1 MIMIKTKLLK
11 KSKNTTDY
19 LSDIIKAYTILSKK
33 DKLYHITIEG
43 IPTPHIQD
51 LSFQLN
57 YKLFNAIVKDYSKSY
72 EFINYLFVL
81 EYGGIISKEN
91 IYNAEIKDL
100 GIHSH
105 CIVNTSLSIPQLEF
119 YINTAFKVIPDYKI
133 QNISKS
139 TTKDELLNYL
149 LKQDETKLMSTDSY
163 NYKILI

>member
-1 MIMIKTKLLK
+1 MIKTKLLK

-57 YKLFNAIVKDYSKSY
+57 YKLFNTIVKDHSKSY
-72 EFINYLFVL
+72 EYINYLFVV
-81 EYGGIISKEN
+81 EYGGIISKGN
-91 IYNAEIKDL
+91 VYNAEIKNL

-105 CIVNTSLSIPQLEF
+105 CIVNTSLSIPQLKF
-119 YINTAFKVIPDYKI
+119 YINTAFKVIPDCEI
-133 QNISKS
+133 QDISKS
-139 TTKDELLNYL
+139 TTKDGLLNYL
-149 LKQDETKLMSTDSY
+149 LKQSVTGLMTKESY
-163 NYKILI
+163 NYKILV